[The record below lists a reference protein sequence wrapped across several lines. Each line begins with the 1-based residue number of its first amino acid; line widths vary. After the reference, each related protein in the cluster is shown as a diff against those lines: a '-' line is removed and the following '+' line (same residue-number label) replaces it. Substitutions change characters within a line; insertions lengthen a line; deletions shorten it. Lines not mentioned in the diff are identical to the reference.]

1 MCYRTRQYFRK
12 ARSLFFDDCPLR
24 SSGFSRLPGC
34 DRKNRYR
41 VVKLIDSLIDAAIDT
56 SVDTDPFESGF
67 CQQLEIP
74 LGGRGFWT
82 APTVLVIASFSSQRD
97 SGSAVCTRGDLSAM
111 SENAVDQALCIRM
124 RGILDDIIRDP
135 FLYDP
140 ALIHHEHPVTE
151 LLDQRYVMADE

>member
-41 VVKLIDSLIDAAIDT
+41 VVKLIDFLIDAAIDT
-56 SVDTDPFESGF
+56 LSIQTHSNPASVSSWKSHW
-67 CQQLEIP
+67 
-74 LGGRGFWT
+74 GRGFCT

-97 SGSAVCTRGDLSAM
+97 SGSAVCARDDLSAM
-111 SENAVDQALCIRM
+111 SENAVDQSLCIRV

-140 ALIHHEHPVTE
+140 SLIHHEHPVTE